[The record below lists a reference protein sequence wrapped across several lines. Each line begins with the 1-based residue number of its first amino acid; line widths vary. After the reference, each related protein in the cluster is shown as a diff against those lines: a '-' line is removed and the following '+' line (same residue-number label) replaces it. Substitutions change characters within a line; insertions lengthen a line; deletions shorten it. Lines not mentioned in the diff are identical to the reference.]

1 MMEHFKTLE
10 NLRDYIKTLGKFYA
24 RPTERGAHPTLYI
37 GATEVGI
44 VHGIRKRDYLFSI
57 DEEWVLPHGGMG
69 LSFSAH
75 WQHLKRIYRLKQK
88 ITPQKSIDV
97 FWVLEKADIPS
108 GLEFVADPKDS
119 NHYLLTVTEKMT
131 VYALVAKLNWVA
143 DRMSVIRCGEKS
155 L

>member
-1 MMEHFKTLE
+1 
-10 NLRDYIKTLGKFYA
+10 
-24 RPTERGAHPTLYI
+24 
-37 GATEVGI
+37 
-44 VHGIRKRDYLFSI
+44 
-57 DEEWVLPHGGMG
+57 MG

-88 ITPQKSIDV
+88 ITHQKSIDV

-108 GLEFVADPKDS
+108 GLEFVVDPKDS

-131 VYALVAKLNWVA
+131 VYTLVAKLKWIA

>member
-1 MMEHFKTLE
+1 
-10 NLRDYIKTLGKFYA
+10 
-24 RPTERGAHPTLYI
+24 
-37 GATEVGI
+37 
-44 VHGIRKRDYLFSI
+44 
-57 DEEWVLPHGGMG
+57 MG

-88 ITPQKSIDV
+88 VTSKMAIDV

-108 GLEFVADPKDS
+108 GLKFVVDPKDN
-119 NHYLLTVTEKMT
+119 NHYLLTVTERMT
-131 VYALVAKLNWVA
+131 VHTLVTKLNWVA

>member
-1 MMEHFKTLE
+1 MEYFKTLE

-37 GATEVGI
+37 GATESGI
-44 VHGIRKRDYLFSI
+44 VHGIRKRDYLFSA
-57 DEEWVLPHGGMG
+57 DEQWVLPNDEMG

-88 ITPQKSIDV
+88 ITSKTAIDV
-97 FWVLEKADIPS
+97 FWVLEKADIPT
-108 GLEFVADPKDS
+108 GLKFVADPKDN
-119 NHYLLTVTEKMT
+119 NHYLLTVTEKMPVHT
-131 VYALVAKLNWVA
+131 LVSKLNWVA